1 MMNVINQK
9 LIDEARELFATMV
22 HEQDRDKRVDIK
34 IDINDLCLRGKFDY
48 LTAVYTPMV
57 TSMRAAKV

>member
-1 MMNVINQK
+1 MNDINQK

-22 HEQDRDKRVDIK
+22 HEQDREKRMDIK
-34 IDINDLCLRGKFDY
+34 IEINDLCLRGKFDY

-57 TSMRAAKV
+57 ASMKATRC